1 MSKILE
7 EVLKAN
13 KEYAENFGE
22 KSKLPIPP
30 GRKFS
35 IVTCMDARLD
45 PAKFAGLEEGD
56 AHVIRNAGGRVTDDT
71 IRSLIISHKLLGTQE
86 WFVIHHT
93 DCGMLTFKNDEL
105 HELLSESLESASL
118 GEEGWYNPTKEGGS
132 EAAQYI
138 NFLPIKDL
146 AKSVVDDVRTIRENP
161 LVPDNIPIYGYIYE
175 VETGKIIEV
184 KEATEIG
191 KTKN

>member
-7 EVLKAN
+7 EVLEAN
-13 KEYAENFGE
+13 KKYAEEFGE

-56 AHVIRNAGGRVTDDT
+56 AHVIRNAGGRVTEDT

-86 WFVIHHT
+86 WFIIHHT
-93 DCGMLTFKNDEL
+93 DCGMLTFKNDQL
-105 HELLSESLESASL
+105 HELLSESLETAAI
-118 GEEGWYNPTKEGGS
+118 GEDGWYNPTKEGGS

-138 NFLPIKDL
+138 NFLPIRDL
-146 AKSVVDDVRTIRENP
+146 AKSVVDDVRTVRENP
-161 LVPDNIPIYGYIYE
+161 LVPANIPIYGYIYE
-175 VETGKIIEV
+175 VETGKIVEV

-191 KTKN
+191 KAK

>member
-7 EVLKAN
+7 EVLEAN
-13 KEYAENFGE
+13 KKYAEEFGE

-56 AHVIRNAGGRVTDDT
+56 AHVIRNAGGRVTEDT

-86 WFVIHHT
+86 WFIIHHT
-93 DCGMLTFKNDEL
+93 DCGMLTFKNDQL
-105 HELLSESLESASL
+105 HELLSESLETAAI
-118 GEEGWYNPTKEGGS
+118 GEDGWYNPTKEGGS

-138 NFLPIKDL
+138 NFLPIRDL
-146 AKSVVDDVRTIRENP
+146 AKSVVDDVRTVRE
-161 LVPDNIPIYGYIYE
+161 LKQE
-175 VETGKIIEV
+175 RLLKSRRQL
-184 KEATEIG
+184 K
-191 KTKN
+191 